1 MRVGT
6 LLAILWCFSVQANA
20 APIWTYDLEG
30 TVSGSEEAAGY
41 LADIGVGDSF
51 SIRMS
56 MQKQL
61 DGSHKINFRGS
72 LGGWLFTRQEASAYY
87 LHSDSAP
94 ERFYSSGS
102 SSLLNAPAGTLGAI
116 DPLDIYI
123 QLFGLETTGAVDI
136 AEKDRLIKAH
146 GWLDAEQFLSG
157 KLSFNFFAQLGL
169 DGTAWAEDDLV
180 GNITSIVEVSEPE
193 SLLLF
198 LIGLLGLWARKIRK
212 TTKLDV
218 D

>member
-61 DGSHKINFRGS
+61 DGSHKINFSGS

-116 DPLDIYI
+116 DPWDIYL

-136 AEKDRLIKAH
+136 AEEDKLVKSD
-146 GWLDAEQFLSG
+146 GWLDVDQFLQG
-157 KLSFNFFAQLGL
+157 NISFNFFAQLGPE
-169 DGTAWAEDDLV
+169 GSSWTENDLF
-180 GNITSIVEVSEPE
+180 GDIHSIVQVSESTPAVMMA
-193 SLLLF
+193 
-198 LIGLLGLWARKIRK
+198 IGLLCIFTGYQRKLRR
-212 TTKLDV
+212 
-218 D
+218 

>member
-61 DGSHKINFRGS
+61 DGSHKINFSGS
-72 LGGWLFTRQEASAYY
+72 LGGWLFTQQEASAYY

-116 DPLDIYI
+116 DPWDIYL

-136 AEKDRLIKAH
+136 AEEDKLIKSD
-146 GWLDAEQFLSG
+146 GWLDVDQFLQG
-157 KLSFNFFAQLGL
+157 NISFNFFAQLGPE
-169 DGTAWAEDDLV
+169 GSSWTENDLF
-180 GNITSIVEVSEPE
+180 GDIHSIVQVSESTPAVMMA
-193 SLLLF
+193 
-198 LIGLLGLWARKIRK
+198 IGLLCIFTGYQRKLRR
-212 TTKLDV
+212 
-218 D
+218 

>member
-61 DGSHKINFRGS
+61 DGSHKINFSGS

-116 DPLDIYI
+116 DPWDIYL

-136 AEKDRLIKAH
+136 AEEDKLIKSD
-146 GWLDAEQFLSG
+146 GWLDVDQFLHG
-157 KLSFNFFAQLGL
+157 NISFNFFAQLGPE
-169 DGTAWAEDDLV
+169 GSSWTEDDLF
-180 GNITSIVEVSEPE
+180 GDIHSIVQVSESTPAVMMT
-193 SLLLF
+193 
-198 LIGLLGLWARKIRK
+198 IGLLYIFAGYQRKLRR
-212 TTKLDV
+212 
-218 D
+218 

>member
-61 DGSHKINFRGS
+61 DGSHKINFSGS

-116 DPLDIYI
+116 DPWDIYL
-123 QLFGLETTGAVDI
+123 QLFGLETTVAVDI
-136 AEKDRLIKAH
+136 AEEDKLVKSD
-146 GWLDAEQFLSG
+146 GWLDVDQFLQG
-157 KLSFNFFAQLGL
+157 NISFNFFAQLGPE
-169 DGTAWAEDDLV
+169 GSSWTENDLF
-180 GNITSIVEVSEPE
+180 GDIHSIVQVSESTPAMMMA
-193 SLLLF
+193 
-198 LIGLLGLWARKIRK
+198 IGLLCIFAGYQRKLRR
-212 TTKLDV
+212 
-218 D
+218 

>member
-61 DGSHKINFRGS
+61 DGSHK
-72 LGGWLFTRQEASAYY
+72 FTRQEASAYY

-116 DPLDIYI
+116 DPWDIYL

-136 AEKDRLIKAH
+136 AEEDKLVKSD
-146 GWLDAEQFLSG
+146 GWLDVDQFLQG
-157 KLSFNFFAQLGL
+157 NISFNFFAQLGPE
-169 DGTAWAEDDLV
+169 GSSWTENDLF
-180 GNITSIVEVSEPE
+180 GDIHSIVQVSESTPAVMMA
-193 SLLLF
+193 
-198 LIGLLGLWARKIRK
+198 IGLLCIFTGYQRKLRR
-212 TTKLDV
+212 
-218 D
+218 

>member
-61 DGSHKINFRGS
+61 DGSHKINFSGS

-116 DPLDIYI
+116 DPWDIYL
-123 QLFGLETTGAVDI
+123 QLFGLETTGSVDI
-136 AEKDRLIKAH
+136 AEEDKLVKSD
-146 GWLDAEQFLSG
+146 GWLDVDQFLQG
-157 KLSFNFFAQLGL
+157 NISFNFFAQLGPE
-169 DGTAWAEDDLV
+169 GSSWTEHDLF
-180 GNITSIVEVSEPE
+180 GDIHSIVQVSESTPAM
-193 SLLLF
+193 LMA
-198 LIGLLGLWARKIRK
+198 IGLLCIFAGYQRKLRR
-212 TTKLDV
+212 
-218 D
+218 

>member
-1 MRVGT
+1 MRVGI
-6 LLAILWCFSVQANA
+6 LLAVLWCFSVQANA

-61 DGSHKINFRGS
+61 DGSHKINFSGS
-72 LGGWLFTRQEASAYY
+72 LGGWLFTQQEASAYY

-116 DPLDIYI
+116 DPWDIYL

-136 AEKDRLIKAH
+136 AEEDKLIKSD
-146 GWLDAEQFLSG
+146 GWLDVDQFLHG
-157 KLSFNFFAQLGL
+157 NIYFNFFAQLGPE
-169 DGTAWAEDDLV
+169 GNSWTEDDLF
-180 GNITSIVEVSEPE
+180 GDIHSIVQVSESTPAVMMT
-193 SLLLF
+193 
-198 LIGLLGLWARKIRK
+198 IGLLYIFAGYQRKLRR
-212 TTKLDV
+212 
-218 D
+218 